1 MKNLNLNLES
11 TKKISVISVEKLEK
25 LLNIRDCIES
35 AIHYNRWNSSNSV
48 IYLNDI
54 LDMGD
59 KRLISS
65 LFMTFYDGIVLESI
79 RDLIRCC
86 DYTDQDTES
95 LNVSLERLLG
105 YIDSFIISSRLD
117 RDNFLPRLKEVLK

>member
-1 MKNLNLNLES
+1 MKNLNLEPI
-11 TKKISVISVEKLEK
+11 KRVSVISVEKLEK
-25 LLNIRDCIES
+25 LLNIRDGIES

-86 DYTDQDTES
+86 NYIDQDVES
-95 LNVSLERLLG
+95 LDVSLERLLG